1 MFWQSDGPQPHHLN
15 IHFFKLVEI
24 VGIRVYL
31 DFDLD
36 ESYTP
41 TMIKF
46 LAGTGYNDLQ
56 EFSVMRFESPR
67 GWIEVDFE
75 GVGDPADMSGS
86 EDDSMGEGDEEK
98 ENLDRRKMPVLR
110 AMLVQVRICE
120 NHQNGK
126 DTHLRGLQIFAKD
139 NARRGRSAR
148 DGRAARVKPVSSLP
162 SKEQIRR
169 KRQDKM
175 WEVPEWAQVGELR

>member
-1 MFWQSDGPQPHHLN
+1 
-15 IHFFKLVEI
+15 VEI
-24 VGIRVYL
+24 VGVRIYL

-56 EFSVMRFESPR
+56 EFSTMRFESPR
-67 GWIEVDFE
+67 GWVEVDFE
-75 GVGDPADMSGS
+75 GVGDPNDMSDS
-86 EDDSMGEGDEEK
+86 EDDSMGEDDEK
-98 ENLDRRKMPVLR
+98 ENLDRRKMPILR
-110 AMLVQVRICE
+110 AMLLQVKICE

-139 NARRGRSAR
+139 NTKQVQERK
-148 DGRAARVKPVSSLP
+148 AANVKPVSSMP
-162 SKEQIRR
+162 SKEQARR
-169 KRQDKM
+169 KREEKF
-175 WEVPEWAQVGELR
+175 WEIPEFAQIGEIR

>member
-1 MFWQSDGPQPHHLN
+1 MR
-15 IHFFKLVEI
+15 I
-24 VGIRVYL
+24 YL

-56 EFSVMRFESPR
+56 EFSTMRFESPR

-75 GVGDPADMSGS
+75 GVGDPNENSGS
-86 EDDSMGEGDEEK
+86 DDDSVHDGDEEK
-98 ENLDRRKMPVLR
+98 ENFDRRRMPVLR
-110 AMLVQVRICE
+110 AMLLQVKICE

-139 NARRGRSAR
+139 NTREPQKRQ
-148 DGRAARVKPVSSLP
+148 AAVVKPEASIST
-162 SKEQIRR
+162 KMQAR
-169 KRQDKM
+169 KKRDEKM
-175 WEVPEWAQVGELR
+175 WEIPDFAQIGDLR